1 MSQMSLFKTKKTLN
15 INQIKAKPIFKR
27 EKFADYKINI
37 QDAVNEPEIKN
48 WIEKHN
54 DHKELKNRIINNPN
68 NPHIRIKHDIGGD
81 IKEIYLKD
89 YGGGYLCCMNYK
101 NKSSWPRLIEII
113 KGADQDDNG
122 RTDREETATNI

>member
-1 MSQMSLFKTKKTLN
+1 MGQLNLFKSKELN
-15 INQIKAKPIFKR
+15 INQIKAEPIFKR

-37 QDAVNEPEIKN
+37 QDAVNESEIKN
-48 WIEKHN
+48 WIENHN

-68 NPHIRIKHDIGGD
+68 KAHIRIKHDEKGNV
-81 IKEIYLKD
+81 KEIYLKD

-101 NKSSWPRLIEII
+101 NKSSWPRLFEMI

-122 RTDREETATNI
+122 RADREKTASNI